1 VVMSGTGRVP
11 LVGGDVI
18 ELVGSGRR
26 LVGSTVGVGG
36 VGAWR
41 RRSLQHSQLVG
52 QTSGTIRVLVET
64 TVVCDVGGLVG
75 VLVGGDVMR
84 LVRGLVGATVGV

>member
-41 RRSLQHSQLVG
+41 SWSTAALGS
-52 QTSGTIRVLVET
+52 
-64 TVVCDVGGLVG
+64 
-75 VLVGGDVMR
+75 
-84 LVRGLVGATVGV
+84 